1 MCFTPFC
8 YVSYL
13 SLSLSLSLFPPP
25 SLSFPP
31 FLPLPTVLLRL
42 FSKDLGAR
50 IRELQSGHSVS
61 ISDVT
66 VSNEGSARYLDCDEV
81 CAQEE
86 RNKKLAAALEID
98 SPNVSSTDSEAGQY
112 SLFLL
117 EQARYNWFTL
127 YNVNVQCVVTNYVYV
142 CSISKYG
149 IYMYM
154 YKFIILD
161 CTCITLFKQGEGSYT
176 CTMCCNDLHVIVH
189 VHVKLHNS
197 SLLHVFPCT
206 LCSSSKVKVHL
217 HACTYKTC
225 VCDELIHNML

>member
-1 MCFTPFC
+1 MFFTPFVT
-8 YVSYL
+8 YPPL
-13 SLSLSLSLFPPP
+13 PPPP
-25 SLSFPP
+25 SLS
-31 FLPLPTVLLRL
+31 LSPLYTVLLRL

-66 VSNEGSARYLDCDEV
+66 VSNEGSARYLDCDEI

-98 SPNVSSTDSEAGQY
+98 SPNVSSIDSEAGQY

-127 YNVNVQCVVTNYVYV
+127 YNVNVRCVVINYVYI
-142 CSISKYG
+142 CSKLG

-197 SLLHVFPCT
+197 SLVHVR
-206 LCSSSKVKVHL
+206 
-217 HACTYKTC
+217 
-225 VCDELIHNML
+225 